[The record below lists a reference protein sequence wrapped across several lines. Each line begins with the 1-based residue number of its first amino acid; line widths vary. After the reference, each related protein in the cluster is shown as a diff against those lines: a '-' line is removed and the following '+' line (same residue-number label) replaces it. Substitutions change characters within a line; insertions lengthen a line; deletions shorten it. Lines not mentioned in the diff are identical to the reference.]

1 MVVKM
6 IEGEYIYAVDH
17 EVSTSI
23 SQFQQTCTGHA
34 VMVRIQNDNEIG
46 HLRLMRFMFFRLQR
60 CQQWV

>member
-34 VMVRIQNDNEIG
+34 VMVCIQNDNEIG
-46 HLRLMRFMFFRLQR
+46 QLILMRFY
-60 CQQWV
+60 V